1 MEFNVRKESN
11 KKYTEKNLFS
21 YIFKRTNL
29 MSEVLYLSLLQRKHT
44 NKKKYF
50 MVMTPR
56 DIFTSFFLCYIFAWE
71 CQLTHLFRSIHFLCV
86 INRPEN
92 IT

>member
-1 MEFNVRKESN
+1 MHSSMHAIWRYLLKMEFNVRKESN

-44 NKKKYF
+44 NKK
-50 MVMTPR
+50 
-56 DIFTSFFLCYIFAWE
+56 IFYG
-71 CQLTHLFRSIHFLCV
+71 
-86 INRPEN
+86 NDP
-92 IT
+92 